1 MKQQSSSI
9 VTLALLLVAG
19 GTTIKASAQT
29 AADNFPMPTSV
40 ASGTKIQ
47 LDGSSSLQSVNQG
60 LKERFQKQFAG
71 TEVTVPTQYQGSD
84 SGVKA
89 IAQDKADIAG
99 IGRDLTTAEKAQGL
113 AAKKI
118 GRSKIAIIVNKNNP
132 YTGNLTLKDFAK
144 IYRGEVTDWSQLPSA
159 NGAKGKIKV
168 IDRPDSSDT
177 RRAFG
182 NYPVF
187 QNGKLKTG
195 TNAEKLTEDSTKLV
209 VEKLGDDGIG
219 YAPADQIKGIDGIR
233 AVTLHST
240 QPDNPKYPFSQPLAY
255 AYKNKG
261 GKVSDGAKA
270 FLGYA
275 SDPATQTAIASGA
288 AAAPSTDSAV
298 TPTPTTTASP
308 ATTTPAVETT
318 PPTGEPTTPGN
329 ITTTT
334 TTSTTTTDTTKGGF
348 PWWWIV
354 PLLAV
359 GGGLLWLFGRDKP
372 QPDAPIAPVPDAP
385 TGTGIKPLYPPQP
398 QGRTPSGNGLSGD
411 LSGDVSAIGGG
422 YRPSGDLR
430 SGDLRSGDLSATLPS
445 PPNINTT
452 NIPNVPNIN
461 FNGVVD
467 TVKTNVDGIG
477 LAGGAAIAGGAAAAA
492 ALGKGMF
499 DKAQGSEPSGE
510 LLLPEIKAPEI
521 KAPDIDLS
529 NPLEGL
535 KDKSSNLIPNLEFG
549 NPLEAIKD
557 KIGDSIEGGG
567 AAAAALGGAAIAG
580 GAALTSNVGNL
591 FGNDRPES
599 SDLSLEMPNFEPV
612 ADIQAKAADL
622 VPDLNLESTP
632 GIFDKVGDFFQD
644 GGGTIAAGGAAALA
658 GGAALASGAG
668 KSVTD
673 LFGGNTAEAAPEE
686 IWLDETD
693 IGNDTFDFGNPLDAV
708 TDKAADLK
716 DRAGELIPDLGNDP
730 FDFGNPLDA
739 VTDKAA
745 DLKDRAG
752 ELIPDLGNDPFD
764 FGNPLDAVTDKAAD
778 LKDRAGELIPD
789 LSEDPFDFGSLT
801 GKAGDFIQ
809 GGGAAAV
816 AAGGAAVAGGA
827 ALFGGDKKP
836 DIAEFDLPNPELDT
850 FDRDLDAIGID
861 GFDDDPF
868 AGLSDLLGEETGDI
882 SNDIPKPEA
891 SDFLSSLK
899 DKASDLLADGKD
911 IGGAA
916 LAGGAAATVGAGQ
929 AVQSFLKG
937 KDAPASS
944 RDEVAGTL
952 YSEGQITLVSPSP
965 TQAYAH
971 WEIPVRLKRQLREQ
985 GGQKLVV
992 RLYDVTN
999 SGSNIDLP
1007 TTFQEFEC
1015 NDSDWDLEI
1024 PIATS
1029 EHRYLAEIGYVTAD
1043 GSWLMLARSAPLWIR
1058 ESNG

>member
-19 GTTIKASAQT
+19 GTTFNASAQT

-47 LDGSSSLQSVNQG
+47 LDGSSSLQGVNQG
-60 LKERFQKQFAG
+60 LKDRFQKQFPG
-71 TEVTVPTQYQGSD
+71 TELTVPTQYQGSD

-89 IAQDKADIAG
+89 IAEDKADLAG
-99 IGRDLTTAEKAQGL
+99 IGRLLTKEEKAQGL
-113 AAKKI
+113 AAKTI
-118 GRSKIAIIVNKNNP
+118 GRSKIAIIVSKNNP
-132 YTGNLTLKDFAK
+132 YTGSLNLKDFAK
-144 IYRGEVTDWSQLPSA
+144 IYRGEVTDWSQLPGA
-159 NGAKGKIKV
+159 KGAKGKIKV
-168 IDRPDSSDT
+168 IDRPDASDT
-177 RRAFG
+177 RRAFA

-195 TNAEKLTEDSTKLV
+195 SNAEKLTEDSTKLV
-209 VEKLGDDGIG
+209 VDKLGEDGIG
-219 YAPADQIKGIDGIR
+219 YAPADQIKGMDGIR
-233 AVTLHST
+233 AVTLHGD
-240 QPDNPKYPFSQPLAY
+240 QPDKATYPFSQPLVY

-270 FLGYA
+270 FLGYV
-275 SDPATQTAIASGA
+275 SDPTVQTAIFSGTASTAVA
-288 AAAPSTDSAV
+288 AGTDPAI
-298 TPTPTTTASP
+298 TPTPAATTNP
-308 ATTTPAVETT
+308 ATPT
-318 PPTGEPTTPGN
+318 PPIGETSTPGN
-329 ITTTT
+329 TGTTAPGAKAP
-334 TTSTTTTDTTKGGF
+334 TKDGGF
-348 PWWWIV
+348 PWWLIA

-359 GGGLLWLFGRDKP
+359 GGGLLWFFGRDKP
-372 QPDAPIAPVPDAP
+372 KPDAPIAPVTDP
-385 TGTGIKPLYPPQP
+385 TTGVKPLYPPQP
-398 QGRTPSGNGLSGD
+398 QGRTPRGDGLSGD
-411 LSGDVSAIGGG
+411 LSGDVSSVGGG

-452 NIPNVPNIN
+452 NLPNVPNIN

-467 TVKTNVDGIG
+467 TVKTNVGGIG

-492 ALGKGMF
+492 ALGKGIL
-499 DKAQGSEPSGE
+499 DPAKVSEPSGE
-510 LLLPEIKAPEI
+510 LLLPEI

-535 KDKSSNLIPNLEFG
+535 KDKSSNLVPNLEFD
-549 NPLEAIKD
+549 NPLAGIKD
-557 KIGDSIEGGG
+557 KMGESIEGGG
-567 AAAAALGGAAIAG
+567 AAAVALGGAAVAG
-580 GAALTSNVGNL
+580 GAALTGKVGN
-591 FGNDRPES
+591 FFSKDPDQPES

-612 ADIQAKAADL
+612 ADIQAKASDL
-622 VPDLNLESTP
+622 IPDVNLESTP
-632 GIFDKVGDFFQD
+632 GIFDKAGDFLQD

-673 LFGGNTAEAAPEE
+673 LFGGTAEAAPEE
-686 IWLDETD
+686 IWLDETGD
-693 IGNDTFDFGNPLDAV
+693 IGNDPFNFGNPLDAIQDQAV
-708 TDKAADLK
+708 DLK
-716 DRAGELIPDLGNDP
+716 DQASDLIPDLGNDP
-730 FDFGNPLDA
+730 FNFGNPLDA
-739 VTDKAA
+739 VQDQAA
-745 DLKDRAG
+745 NLKDQ
-752 ELIPDLGNDPFD
+752 
-764 FGNPLDAVTDKAAD
+764 
-778 LKDRAGELIPD
+778 AGELIPD
-789 LSEDPFDFGSLT
+789 LSEDPFDFDSLT
-801 GKAGDFIQ
+801 GKAGDFLQ

-827 ALFGGDKKP
+827 ALFGGAKQP
-836 DIAEFDLPNPELDT
+836 DIAEFDLPNPETDT
-850 FDRDLDAIGID
+850 FNRDLDAIGFD
-861 GFDDDPF
+861 GFDEDPF

-899 DKASDLLADGKD
+899 DKASDLLADGKGL
-911 IGGAA
+911 GGAA

-937 KDAPASS
+937 KDAPTSN
-944 RDEVAGTL
+944 RDDVAGTL

-1029 EHRYLAEIGYVTAD
+1029 EHRYLTEIGYVTAD

-1058 ESNG
+1058 ATEG

>member
-60 LKERFQKQFAG
+60 LKDRFQQKFSG

-89 IAQDKADIAG
+89 IAEDKADIAG
-99 IGRDLTTAEKAQGL
+99 IGRELTKAEKAQGL
-113 AAKKI
+113 ASKKI

-177 RRAFG
+177 RRAFA

-195 TNAEKLTEDSTKLV
+195 ANAEKLTEDSTKSV
-209 VEKLGDDGIG
+209 VEKLGEDGIG

-240 QPDNPKYPFSQPLAY
+240 QPDNPKYPFSQPLVY
-255 AYKNKG
+255 AYKNKD

-275 SDPATQTAIASGA
+275 SDPAVQTEIASGTA
-288 AAAPSTDSAV
+288 AAASTDPAV
-298 TPTPTTTASP
+298 TPTPAATASP
-308 ATTTPAVETT
+308 GTTTPATT
-318 PPTGEPTTPGN
+318 PEATPAPSTSDSTTPGSSV
-329 ITTTT
+329 TTTPGSN
-334 TTSTTTTDTTKGGF
+334 TSTEKGGF
-348 PWWWIV
+348 PWWWIA
-354 PLLAV
+354 PIL
-359 GGGLLWLFGRDKP
+359 GLGAAALWLFGRDKP
-372 QPDAPIAPVPDAP
+372 QPDAPIAPVPNP
-385 TGTGIKPLYPPQP
+385 VTGTGVNPLYPPQP
-398 QGRTPSGNGLSGD
+398 QGRTPRGDGLSGD

-452 NIPNVPNIN
+452 NLPNIPNIN

-467 TVKTNVDGIG
+467 TVKTNADGIG
-477 LAGGAAIAGGAAAAA
+477 VAGAAAIAGGAAAAA
-492 ALGKGMF
+492 ALGKGIL
-499 DKAQGSEPSGE
+499 DTAKVEPSGE
-510 LLLPEIKAPEI
+510 LLLPELKAPN
-521 KAPDIDLS
+521 IDLS

-535 KDKSSNLIPNLEFG
+535 KDKSSNLIPDLEFG
-549 NPLEAIKD
+549 NPLEGIKD

-580 GAALTSNVGNL
+580 GAAVAGGVGN
-591 FGNDRPES
+591 FFSNDRPES

-612 ADIQAKAADL
+612 ADVQAKAADL
-622 VPDLNLESTP
+622 VPDVNLESVNLDSTP
-632 GIFDKVGDFFQD
+632 GIFDKVGDFLQD

-658 GGAALASGAG
+658 GGAAIVGGAG

-673 LFGGNTAEAAPEE
+673 LFGGNTEAPASEE
-686 IWLDETD
+686 IWLDETGD
-693 IGNDTFDFGNPLDAV
+693 IGNDPFNFGNPLDAIA
-708 TDKAADLK
+708 DKAADLK
-716 DRAGELIPDLGNDP
+716 DGASD
-730 FDFGNPLDA
+730 
-739 VTDKAA
+739 
-745 DLKDRAG
+745 
-752 ELIPDLGNDPFD
+752 LIPDLGNDPFD

-789 LSEDPFDFGSLT
+789 LSEDPFDFDSLT

-827 ALFGGDKKP
+827 ALFGGEKKP

-850 FDRDLDAIGID
+850 FNRDLDAIGID
-861 GFDDDPF
+861 GFDEDPF

-899 DKASDLLADGKD
+899 DKASDLLADGKGL
-911 IGGAA
+911 GGAA

-929 AVQSFLKG
+929 AVQSFLQG

-985 GGQKLVV
+985 GGEKLVV

-1007 TTFQEFEC
+1007 TTFQSFEC

-1029 EHRYLAEIGYVTAD
+1029 EHRYLTEIGYVTAD
-1043 GSWLMLARSAPLWIR
+1043 GRWLMLARSAPLWIR
-1058 ESNG
+1058 ENNG

>member
-19 GTTIKASAQT
+19 GTTLKASAQS

-47 LDGSSSLQSVNQG
+47 IDGSSSLQTVNEG
-60 LKERFQKQFAG
+60 LKDRFQKQFSG
-71 TEVTVPTQYQGSD
+71 TDITVPTQYQGSD

-89 IAQDKADIAG
+89 IAEDKADLAS
-99 IGRDLTTAEKAQGL
+99 IGRELTKAEQAQGL
-113 AAKKI
+113 AAKKV
-118 GRSKIAIIVNKNNP
+118 GRSKIAIIVSKNNP

-159 NGAKGKIKV
+159 KGAKGKIKV

-177 RRAFG
+177 RRAFA

-195 TNAEKLTEDSTKLV
+195 SNAEKLTEDSTQSV
-209 VEKLGDDGIG
+209 VAKLGEDGIG
-219 YAPADQIKGIDGIR
+219 YAPADQIKGIEGIR

-240 QPDNPKYPFSQPLAY
+240 QPDNPKYPFSQPLVY
-255 AYKNKG
+255 AYKNKD

-270 FLGYA
+270 FLGYV
-275 SDPATQTAIASGA
+275 SDPAVQAAIASGTAGA
-288 AAAPSTDSAV
+288 AGAGTD
-298 TPTPTTTASP
+298 P
-308 ATTTPAVETT
+308 ATTPATTPDTTTPGTTTPDGTAT
-318 PPTGEPTTPGN
+318 PPTGETTTPGS
-329 ITTTT
+329 
-334 TTSTTTTDTTKGGF
+334 TSTQAPGATGSGTKDGGA
-348 PWWWIV
+348 PWWWLV

-372 QPDAPIAPVPDAP
+372 QPDAPITPVPDP
-385 TGTGIKPLYPPQP
+385 TPGTGVKPLYPPQP
-398 QGRTPSGNGLSGD
+398 QGRAPLSGD
-411 LSGDVSAIGGG
+411 LSGEASTLGGG

-452 NIPNVPNIN
+452 NRPNVPNIN

-467 TVKTNVDGIG
+467 TVKSNAGEIG

-492 ALGKGMF
+492 ALGKGIL
-499 DKAQGSEPSGE
+499 DTAKGNEPSGE
-510 LLLPEIKAPEI
+510 ILLPEV

-549 NPLEAIKD
+549 NPLAGIKD
-557 KIGDSIEGGG
+557 KIGDSIEGGS
-567 AAAAALGGAAIAG
+567 AAAAALGGAAMAG
-580 GAALTSNVGNL
+580 GAALTGKVGNL
-591 FGNDRPES
+591 FDNDRPES

-612 ADIQAKAADL
+612 ADIQSKASDL
-622 VPDLNLESTP
+622 IPDVNLESP
-632 GIFDKVGDFFQD
+632 GIFDKVGDFLQD
-644 GGGTIAAGGAAALA
+644 GGGAIAAGGAAALA
-658 GGAALASGAG
+658 GGAAIAAGAG

-673 LFGGNTAEAAPEE
+673 LFGGNKEAAVSEE
-686 IWLDETD
+686 IWLDETGD
-693 IGNDTFDFGNPLDAV
+693 LGNDPFNFGNPLDAIK
-708 TDKAADLK
+708 DKAGDLK
-716 DRAGELIPDLGNDP
+716 DQASDLIPDLGSDP
-730 FDFGNPLDA
+730 FDFSNPLDK
-739 VTDKAA
+739 VKDQAA
-745 DLKDRAG
+745 NLKD
-752 ELIPDLGNDPFD
+752 
-764 FGNPLDAVTDKAAD
+764 K
-778 LKDRAGELIPD
+778 AGELIPD
-789 LSEDPFDFGSLT
+789 LSEDPFDFDSLT
-801 GKAGDFIQ
+801 SKAGEAIK

-816 AAGGAAVAGGA
+816 AAGGAVVAGGA
-827 ALFGGDKKP
+827 ALFGGAKDA
-836 DIAEFDLPNPELDT
+836 DIGQFEPNPELDT
-850 FDRDLDAIGID
+850 FNRDLDAIGFD
-861 GFDDDPF
+861 GFEEDPF

-899 DKASDLLADGKD
+899 DKASDLLADGKGL
-911 IGGAA
+911 GGAA

-929 AVQSFLKG
+929 AVQSFLQG
-937 KDAPASS
+937 KDAPAGN
-944 RDEVAGTL
+944 RDDVAGTL

-1015 NDSDWDLEI
+1015 SDSDWDLEI

-1029 EHRYLAEIGYVTAD
+1029 EHRYLTEIGYVKAD

-1058 ESNG
+1058 QNNG